1 MNKKD
6 NSRKVS
12 WSESEDA
19 RLTEIVLE
27 HIKEGNTQLKA
38 FEEAAKE
45 FGRTTSAC
53 GFRWNSELR
62 KNAKELVLKAK
73 QLKNSVS
80 SAETIVEERKLKV
93 QKTSPNTKKQRSTKR
108 EVNLEKLLSPDKLKE
123 INDYV
128 QALSANMSVFQDISF
143 IVAEKD
149 KEITNL
155 RETIVSQK
163 EQIKRLQ
170 YLEDNFKEFSMFA
183 ERFTQ
188 KG

>member
-1 MNKKD
+1 
-6 NSRKVS
+6 
-12 WSESEDA
+12 
-19 RLTEIVLE
+19 
-27 HIKEGNTQLKA
+27 
-38 FEEAAKE
+38 
-45 FGRTTSAC
+45 
-53 GFRWNSELR
+53 
-62 KNAKELVLKAK
+62 
-73 QLKNSVS
+73 
-80 SAETIVEERKLKV
+80 
-93 QKTSPNTKKQRSTKR
+93 
-108 EVNLEKLLSPDKLKE
+108 
-123 INDYV
+123 
-128 QALSANMSVFQDISF
+128 MSVFQDISF

>member
-93 QKTSPNTKKQRSTKR
+93 QKTSPNTKKT
-108 EVNLEKLLSPDKLKE
+108 
-123 INDYV
+123 
-128 QALSANMSVFQDISF
+128 
-143 IVAEKD
+143 
-149 KEITNL
+149 T
-155 RETIVSQK
+155 
-163 EQIKRLQ
+163 
-170 YLEDNFKEFSMFA
+170 
-183 ERFTQ
+183 
-188 KG
+188 